1 MFSILLIEQN
11 ATLREIMCTF
21 LRKNNYKVTTAFDAA
36 EAQNHLEKHY
46 IDMLVVDIDTTR
58 MANDLEFLKELEI
71 LDYNLPA
78 FAFLSATDIKTKAA
92 CYEYGADG
100 VLPKPI
106 DYEDFH
112 LIIKSILRCSKKA
125 SSHII
130 QFGDTTINY
139 SSLSVS
145 YITEKKNEMVMLPPK
160 EFYLLY
166 TLLRSPNRI
175 FTRTQLM
182 DEIWDYDC
190 ESGEKTVNTHINRL
204 RKKFKNNKDF
214 EIITIKNLGYK
225 AVLNNISAPPP
236 RIFNKNRGFV
246 KSGPFLINGPDS
258 FSS

>member
-100 VLPKPI
+100 VLPN
-106 DYEDFH
+106 H
-112 LIIKSILRCSKKA
+112 
-125 SSHII
+125 
-130 QFGDTTINY
+130 
-139 SSLSVS
+139 
-145 YITEKKNEMVMLPPK
+145 
-160 EFYLLY
+160 
-166 TLLRSPNRI
+166 I

-236 RIFNKNRGFV
+236 A
-246 KSGPFLINGPDS
+246 FLTKIVDLSNPGR
-258 FSS
+258 F